1 VTHSTTKADHRGTCR
16 FIAVLTACSA
26 AGVASAAVT
35 IYENDFAGWSAAAGP
50 ATNIGFTEYPQG
62 TPITD
67 QYELLG
73 VTFGGYAQSGPF
85 GEPFVLFG
93 DGFLQDGVGLRGNP
107 GIELIF
113 SEPMRA
119 VGVDFPGGIRFKAYL
134 GDTLI
139 FQSFTFG
146 GMPLGNFGGFVSD
159 TPFDRVILWM
169 PQNGNVFID
178 TLYFATVPTPG
189 AALPLV
195 AALLGRLSHQR
206 RRR

>member
-1 VTHSTTKADHRGTCR
+1 MTHSTTKADHRGTCR

-50 ATNIGFTEYPQG
+50 ATSIGFTEYPQG

-85 GEPFVLFG
+85 SDPMVLFG
-93 DGFLQDGVGLRGNP
+93 DGVLQDGAGLRGNP
-107 GIELIF
+107 GIELMF

-119 VGVDFPGGIRFKAYL
+119 VGVDFPGFIRISLFS
-134 GDTLI
+134 GGTLV
-139 FQSFTFG
+139 FHSLDFG
-146 GMPLGNFGGFVSD
+146 GMPLGNFGGIVSEIA
-159 TPFDRVILWM
+159 FDRVVLWQ
-169 PQNGNVFID
+169 PQNGTVFID